1 MSCDFQPMS
10 QNGVKRTAAL
20 VPYKLQLELTYNCNL
35 NCLFCCAPWNDH
47 PELKGSELS
56 TDGWKASIK
65 KYLNDNIK
73 LITLTGGEP
82 LLRNDFVE
90 LADFVASLPIA
101 HQSCVYSNLQLLD
114 AKHERALID
123 GRYVINTS
131 LQGVQAWSRMTGVA
145 DQASLTV
152 WKRNCTKL
160 HSHGL
165 SVITTIPVTKLTMPD
180 VGDMADFAFEAGS
193 DIVQIGPMMI
203 EGRAKF
209 HPELWLSFQEIQEV
223 EWQVEQLA
231 VVYGDRIRPR
241 YEFYCEC
248 RSDKVLPADV
258 PKDIKLG
265 SCTAAEEFIIIGP
278 DGRRRKCMHTW
289 EVLL

>member
-1 MSCDFQPMS
+1 MRCDFQS
-10 QNGVKRTAAL
+10 KVGRGVEKSVVIT
-20 VPYKLQLELTYNCNL
+20 PYKLQLELTYNCNL

-56 TDGWKASIK
+56 TDGWKALVER
-65 KYLNDNIK
+65 YLSDNIR

-90 LADFVASLPIA
+90 LADFVASLPLA
-101 HQSCVYSNLQLLD
+101 HQSCVYSNLLLLD
-114 AKHERALID
+114 ANHERVLVD

-131 LQGVQAWSRMTGVA
+131 LQGLRAWSRMTGVT
-145 DQASLTV
+145 DQAALAV
-152 WKRNCTKL
+152 WKRNCTRL
-160 HSHGL
+160 HSHEL
-165 SVITTIPVTKLTMPD
+165 SVITTIPVTKLTMSD
-180 VGDMADFAFEAGS
+180 ITDMVDFAFEAGS

-203 EGRAKF
+203 EGRARG

-248 RSDKVLPADV
+248 RSDKVLPADM